1 MAGALR
7 QIQDFLT
14 KTHDDALV
22 KAKLPLFLV
31 ALFANFFFPGSG
43 TLVACV
49 TVNKTFEGA
58 KCFAMM
64 WLMCFVFFVGWVWS
78 VVHGVQLVMKAC
90 G

>member
-1 MAGALR
+1 MAGALT
-7 QIQDFLT
+7 QIQVFLT

-22 KAKLPLFLV
+22 KAKKPVAFV
-31 ALFANFFFPGSG
+31 ALTLNVFFPGLG

-49 TVNKTFEGA
+49 TMNKTFEGA

-64 WLMCFVFFVGWVWS
+64 WLTCFVFLVGWVWS